1 MSTKEA
7 LEALIG
13 GQAFEFRSK
22 IEDEL
27 AARSLEAIQTKRFEV
42 GASMFG
48 DEVVEEEFEDLEEGR
63 MPASVIKSKERLA
76 SMSDGEL
83 AKHHGDKDEN
93 ALRQMAWRHGYGKM
107 SPHYVNRIKKA
118 KGVAEEVEE
127 LDEISKDTYVSA
139 MKSKTM
145 TYDDDRAGDTSKI
158 LKRAER
164 EKGKKFAKQLDGIDK
179 DKPHRYGY
187 HFRGDKLAHRQP
199 ARVTKSGKA
208 NQQDVKTL
216 KKTIAGKHEYKKGL
230 GN

>member
-42 GASMFG
+42 GASMFD
-48 DEVVEEEFEDLEEGR
+48 DEVIEEGR

-76 SMSDGEL
+76 SMSDEEL

-118 KGVAEEVEE
+118 KG
-127 LDEISKDTYVSA
+127 
-139 MKSKTM
+139 
-145 TYDDDRAGDTSKI
+145 
-158 LKRAER
+158 
-164 EKGKKFAKQLDGIDK
+164 
-179 DKPHRYGY
+179 
-187 HFRGDKLAHRQP
+187 
-199 ARVTKSGKA
+199 
-208 NQQDVKTL
+208 
-216 KKTIAGKHEYKKGL
+216 
-230 GN
+230 

>member
-48 DEVVEEEFEDLEEGR
+48 DEVVEEEFEDIEEGR

-76 SMSDGEL
+76 TMSDEEL

-107 SPHYVNRIKKA
+107 SPHYVNRINKA

-127 LDEISKDTYVSA
+127 LDELSSDTLNSYERKA
-139 MKSKTM
+139 TL
-145 TYDDDRAGDTSKI
+145 YNF
-158 LKRAER
+158 LKKGAPAEKR
-164 EKGKKFAKQLDGIDK
+164 KKRSDMI
-179 DKPHRYGY
+179 
-187 HFRGDKLAHRQP
+187 KLARYKNTRNTLGP
-199 ARVTKSGKA
+199 TVSFKA
-208 NQQDVKTL
+208 KE
-216 KKTIAGKHEYKKGL
+216 K
-230 GN
+230 